1 MYKRQDG
8 VLIRRDSTLSWP
20 DFSIFP
26 LFRKGPLEKPF
37 ILARMRLVRTSRDS
51 TRPWPLRSSVR
62 KAIFFLMA
70 SLGVRICTF
79 SPVSYTH
86 LDVYKRQANGLIHI
100 GMSSLIIFCSA
111 NCWRVIIQQFSYS
124 KNHAIF
130 PGVILSFSV
139 RFFV

>member
-1 MYKRQDG
+1 MFFCSWGIWWSFFSRWLTDPTHGLGMSSAEQGQIYSINSLATLVIMFVYGTIQDQ
-8 VLIRRDSTLSWP
+8 
-20 DFSIFP
+20 
-26 LFRKGPLEKPF
+26 
-37 ILARMRLVRTSRDS
+37 LV
-51 TRPWPLRSSVR
+51 
-62 KAIFFLMA
+62 
-70 SLGVRICTF
+70 
-79 SPVSYTH
+79 
-86 LDVYKRQANGLIHI
+86 ANGLIHI